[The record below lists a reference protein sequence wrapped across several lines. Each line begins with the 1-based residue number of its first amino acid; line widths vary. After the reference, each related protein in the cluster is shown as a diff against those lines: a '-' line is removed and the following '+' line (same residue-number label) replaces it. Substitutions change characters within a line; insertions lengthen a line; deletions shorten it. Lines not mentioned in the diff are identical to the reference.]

1 MANLIQIKRSTNSA
15 VPSSL
20 GEGELAFSSNGDILY
35 IGAADGANTVTA
47 IAGSRN
53 PGTLTANQALV
64 ANSTLGIDK
73 VITANLVPT
82 NLQANGSFGTD
93 GQVLFSNSTGGVYWG
108 NDIDTLALLTD
119 TNITTPAE
127 GAMLLYDNDTSKWID
142 NVMSGDATLADT
154 GALTLVSTGV
164 SAASYGDANTVGSFT
179 VDAKGR
185 LTAASSVDID
195 HDTLLNFVADE
206 HIAHSGITL
215 TAGDGLTGGG
225 DITASRSF
233 AVTAGDGILAN
244 STGVHVL
251 ANTGIVAN
259 STGVFIGQAVG
270 TSDNVTFNDVVVSGN
285 LDINGTLTTIDTATL
300 SVSDS
305 LIELASDNAA
315 DTLDLGFYGN
325 YNDGTARYAGLA
337 RDASDAGKFKLFDNL
352 TVEPTTTVGTTELS
366 YNQATLVAYVESS
379 GLIANST
386 VTNITANST
395 VSVALTA
402 NTLSLTTALPGTSG
416 GTGLASYSDQDLL
429 VANSTNGFD
438 KLGLGADGRVLQSN
452 GTALVYD
459 VLDGGAF

>member
-15 VPSSL
+15 VPTTL

-82 NLQANGSFGTD
+82 NLEANGSFGTD

-164 SAASYGDANTVGSFT
+164 SAASYGDANSVGSFT

-185 LTAASSVDID
+185 LTSASSVDID

-206 HIAHSGITL
+206 HIAHSGVTL

-225 DITASRSF
+225 DITTSRSF
-233 AVTAGDGILAN
+233 AVTAGDGIVAN

-251 ANTGIVAN
+251 ANTGVTSN

-402 NTLSLTTALPGTSG
+402 NTLSLSTALPGTSG

>member
-82 NLQANGSFGTD
+82 KLQANGSFGTD
-93 GQVLFSNSTGGVYWG
+93 GKLLTSNSTGGVYWG
-108 NDIDTLALLTD
+108 DNTDTLALLTD

-127 GAMLLYDNDTSKWID
+127 GAMLLYYNDTSKWID

-164 SAASYGDANTVGSFT
+164 SAASYGDANTVSSFT

-429 VANSTNGFD
+429 VANSTNGFN

>member
-20 GEGELAFSSNGDILY
+20 GEGELAFASNGDILY

-93 GQVLFSNSTGGVYWG
+93 GQLLFSNSTGGVYWG
-108 NDIDTLALLTD
+108 DNTETLALLTD
-119 TNITTPAE
+119 TNITTPAD

-164 SAASYGDANTVGSFT
+164 SAASYGDANSVGSFT

-225 DITASRSF
+225 DITTSRSF
-233 AVTAGDGILAN
+233 AVTAGDGVVAN

-251 ANTGIVAN
+251 ANTGVTSN

-270 TSDNVTFNDVVVSGN
+270 TSDNVTFNDLVVSGN
-285 LDINGTLTTIDTATL
+285 LDINGTLTTIDTTTL

-305 LIELASDNAA
+305 LIELASDNSA

-325 YNDGTARYAGLA
+325 YNDGSARYAGLA
-337 RDASDAGKFKLFDNL
+337 RDASDNGKFKLFDNL
-352 TVEPTTTVGTTELS
+352 TVEPTTTVGTAEAS

-379 GLIANST
+379 ALIANST

-429 VANSTNGFD
+429 VANSTNGFN

-459 VLDGGAF
+459 VLDGGSF